1 MGDHP
6 NTQFQLDEFGMML
19 QSITSNKAGAHK
31 VEIMS
36 ALMKMFSSAG
46 TVFHGAEYADRQA
59 RKRKDIDYPCVNVHA
74 TTTAETLWPAL
85 NSTHSTSG
93 FLNRLIVM
101 FEPTV
106 RIKRRHVSA
115 GTPPEPITDWAKAVR
130 ASFIGME
137 GMTPSNPITVPMDAA
152 AFDLYDK
159 FDDWVADRMESVRT
173 HGIDS
178 LWGRAWE
185 QAAKVAMI
193 VSCAKQSVF
202 QWRENVRPTI
212 TAQDAAWA
220 IDLIKFSLG
229 EMERE
234 VITRISDS
242 EFGAYV
248 NAAMHYVVAA
258 GPQGV
263 TEREL
268 AKACKPFRGLNP
280 QQRDQVLA
288 VLQRNGDAVF
298 VNLGKGFA
306 GLGKDRHAWVASAV
320 LGDEA

>member
-1 MGDHP
+1 
-6 NTQFQLDEFGMML
+6 
-19 QSITSNKAGAHK
+19 
-31 VEIMS
+31 
-36 ALMKMFSSAG
+36 
-46 TVFHGAEYADRQA
+46 
-59 RKRKDIDYPCVNVHA
+59 
-74 TTTAETLWPAL
+74 
-85 NSTHSTSG
+85 
-93 FLNRLIVM
+93 
-101 FEPTV
+101 
-106 RIKRRHVSA
+106 
-115 GTPPEPITDWAKAVR
+115 
-130 ASFIGME
+130 
-137 GMTPSNPITVPMDAA
+137 MDAA
-152 AFDLYDK
+152 AFDLFDK

-212 TAQDAAWA
+212 TAEDSAWA

-306 GLGKDRHAWVASAV
+306 GVGKDRQAWVASAV
-320 LGDEA
+320 LGDET